1 MLRSRQPTILSGMA
15 LFGLIVG
22 VEVFVMIFGVVGD
35 RNTLYYTVPFLGV
48 PAFWGWLLF
57 LSYAPMRRA
66 APSKRLL
73 QVIAS
78 ACVLGGLLCLLQWGA
93 VLAMSD
99 VITEISDT
107 SSYTFLLSLV
117 IGYTLSEATVLGAI
131 PEEVFKFCL
140 LYLIA
145 SREPLPSRYGTVM
158 YAISASL
165 GFVIVSGTWRL
176 LRVFASTEKS
186 EVLIAYFAVE
196 TLLIS
201 TMQIVAG
208 LWIGLNFT
216 KQRFPEAGQEAIR
229 WWQVLVPPLVFHA
242 VFMGFLAVMFMLYDS
257 QMLHWMVFAL
267 ICAFSV
273 VLLTL
278 GLGHTL
284 TRAKKLLSDPGS
296 YAPLDIQGE
305 ENEFDEYGE
314 DEHDL

>member
-1 MLRSRQPTILSGMA
+1 MLSALNLFKCATENNARTAKRQEIARIVVCGRVAPTGELPLMKEMLRSRQPTILSGMA

-35 RNTLYYTVPFLGV
+35 RNTLFYTVPFLGV

-66 APSKRLL
+66 APSKRLF

-186 EVLIAYFAVE
+186 EV
-196 TLLIS
+196 
-201 TMQIVAG
+201 Q
-208 LWIGLNFT
+208 
-216 KQRFPEAGQEAIR
+216 
-229 WWQVLVPPLVFHA
+229 
-242 VFMGFLAVMFMLYDS
+242 
-257 QMLHWMVFAL
+257 
-267 ICAFSV
+267 
-273 VLLTL
+273 LLTL
-278 GLGHTL
+278 
-284 TRAKKLLSDPGS
+284 RWRR
-296 YAPLDIQGE
+296 Y
-305 ENEFDEYGE
+305 
-314 DEHDL
+314 